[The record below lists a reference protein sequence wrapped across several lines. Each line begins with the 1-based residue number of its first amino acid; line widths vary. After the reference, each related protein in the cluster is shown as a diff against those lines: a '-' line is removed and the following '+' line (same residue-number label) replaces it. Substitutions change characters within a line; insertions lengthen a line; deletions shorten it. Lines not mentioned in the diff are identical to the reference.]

1 VVSVDIAVVYESMFG
16 NTRAIAE
23 SIGDGLREA
32 DPGGRVTVVPVGGAT
47 PSTIA
52 DADLLVV
59 GGPTHVLRM
68 TSRRSRTMGLNSVE
82 KAAGTGS
89 AHPDVQPGAAGP
101 GVREWLDAL
110 PKAPPGRRAVAFD
123 TRLPSPF
130 AGGAAR
136 SIARRLRRHGYRVIA
151 KPCGFVVQDAQGP
164 LKAGELDR
172 ARSWAAGLVGQPVH

>member
-1 VVSVDIAVVYESMFG
+1 VVIVDIAVVYESMFG

-32 DPGGRVTVVPVGGAT
+32 DPDGRVTVVAVGEAT
-47 PSTIA
+47 PSKIA

-68 TSRRSRTMGLNSVE
+68 TSLRSRKMGLRSVE
-82 KAAGTGS
+82 KAAATGS
-89 AHPDVQPGAAGP
+89 ARPDVQSGAAGP
-101 GVREWLDAL
+101 GIREWLDAL
-110 PKAPPGRRAVAFD
+110 PKAPPGRWAVAFD
-123 TRLPSPF
+123 TRLPSPL

-164 LKAGELDR
+164 PKSGELER
-172 ARSWAAGLVGQPVH
+172 ARSWGVGLVGQPVH